1 MTPKGKPYPE
11 GTLPGSY
18 QDERG
23 VWRAPDGSLL
33 TMAWLVT
40 PEQARQRRQREAL
53 QANHAKQGP
62 SQAGPGLAYAAVLK
76 GYSQLLSYL
85 SLPFIGPSTFVL
97 GLAAHSTLRPVTCTF
112 HSPVTHLSL
121 PLLATH
127 SCLFQF
133 ALVALFTI
141 PPTTHLPDHAGST

>member
-23 VWRAPDGSLL
+23 EWRAPDGSLL
-33 TMAWLVT
+33 TTAWLVT

-62 SQAGPGLAYAAVLK
+62 NQTGPGLACH
-76 GYSQLLSYL
+76 
-85 SLPFIGPSTFVL
+85 LP
-97 GLAAHSTLRPVTCTF
+97 LAANQSRYD
-112 HSPVTHLSL
+112 SL
-121 PLLATH
+121 IRMWLWAR
-127 SCLFQF
+127 
-133 ALVALFTI
+133 V
-141 PPTTHLPDHAGST
+141 